1 MRKQIPLII
10 LLITIL
16 YFWYKFP
23 EENLAEKCLGFQF
36 YIEEDGENLSYSQS
50 YIGIS
55 QPQSVFKNWANNRSI
70 YKSKGRTTKNK
81 TIKERFKINVTKR
94 IKKFTKYQSERLTI
108 RKLLQKI
115 FSRVKNKKKLIKN
128 QQVKQYK

>member
-1 MRKQIPLII
+1 M
-10 LLITIL
+10 L

-70 YKSKGRTTKNK
+70 CKSKGRTAKSK
-81 TIKERFKINVTKR
+81 TIKERFRINVTK
-94 IKKFTKYQSERLTI
+94 I
-108 RKLLQKI
+108 
-115 FSRVKNKKKLIKN
+115 LIKFPFDYEVEKDIYPVYRQLN
-128 QQVKQYK
+128 SKI

>member
-1 MRKQIPLII
+1 M
-10 LLITIL
+10 L

-36 YIEEDGENLSYSQS
+36 YIEEDSKNLSYSQS

-81 TIKERFKINVTKR
+81 TLKERFRINVTKR
-94 IKKFTKYQSERLTI
+94 IKKFTKYQGKRLTM
-108 RKLLQKI
+108 RKLLQKPFLGLKI
-115 FSRVKNKKKLIKN
+115 RRN
-128 QQVKQYK
+128 